1 MFLAGAA
8 PAAPGR
14 LRKMARPFTSAA
26 AGPGIAPRGP
36 MAACACVALALLAPV
51 AAAQGTA
58 PAAPAPA
65 AAPGPATYDA
75 AIRWVQEN
83 RESFYFWSRYEDLL
97 ANPQEF
103 PKPPSFYNPNVLVE
117 GEQKGELPRVAK
129 GRHTVS
135 AAAWQQA
142 VDWAFP
148 RNTYALVVMRKGA
161 IEYEKWA
168 EGYWPGQML
177 PVRSFTK
184 TLPSLLIGIAIGEG
198 KIRSI
203 DEPVATY
210 LTEWKDDPR
219 GRITIRQ
226 FLTMSS
232 GLAGLDRTRDGGP
245 RSPIVQLTDGA
256 DVWRAAFMF
265 PKAAEPDTVFG
276 LNQVDSQILGMV
288 VERAT
293 GQPFADYL
301 SQKLW
306 RPLGAGTATLNVD
319 AKGRARTLC
328 CTRSALSDWLRVGQM
343 IAQQGRFDGRQVVP
357 AGYVEEMLKPSKLNP
372 YKGLHIW
379 LGWKPGT
386 AEVKREGGGPLQMPT
401 SKPYLVDDVA
411 YLMGG
416 GFMTTWIVP
425 SQDLVILR
433 WGFEPPKELGWDNS
447 AVPNI
452 ILADLLRKR

>member
-1 MFLAGAA
+1 MKTRILNRVAFAALGGLAFATLAFPQA
-8 PAAPGR
+8 PQSTP
-14 LRKMARPFTSAA
+14 P
-26 AGPGIAPRGP
+26 
-36 MAACACVALALLAPV
+36 
-51 AAAQGTA
+51 TA
-58 PAAPAPA
+58 PARPAPH
-65 AAPGPATYDA
+65 DA

-83 RESFYFWSRYEDLL
+83 RDAFFFWSRFEDLL

-117 GEQKGELPRVAK
+117 GQQKGELPRAAK
-129 GRHTVS
+129 GRQSIS
-135 AAAWQQA
+135 AATWQQA

-148 RNTYALVVMRKGA
+148 RNTYALIVMRKGV
-161 IEYEKWA
+161 IEHEQWA

-184 TLPSLLIGIAIGEG
+184 SLSSLLIGIAIGEG
-198 KIRSI
+198 RIRSV

-219 GRITIRQ
+219 GKITIRQ

-245 RSPIVQLTDGA
+245 RSPVVQLTDGA
-256 DVWRAAFMF
+256 DVWRAVSLF
-265 PKAAEPDTVFG
+265 PKVAEPDTVFG
-276 LNQVDSQILGMV
+276 LNQVDSQVLGIV

-293 GQPFADYL
+293 GRPFADYL
-301 SQKLW
+301 SEKLW

-319 AKGRARTLC
+319 AHGHARTLC
-328 CTRSALSDWLRVGQM
+328 CMRSALSDWLRVGQM
-343 IAQQGRFDGRQVVP
+343 IAQQGRFNGVQVVP
-357 AGYVEEMLKPSKLNP
+357 ASYVAEMLRPSKLNP
-372 YKGLHIW
+372 YHGLHVW
-379 LGWKPGT
+379 LGWRPGT
-386 AEVKREGGGPLQMPT
+386 AEVKSPDGRGLWQMPT

-447 AVPNI
+447 YVPNLL
-452 ILADLLRKR
+452 LADLLKKPR